1 MVSVDYS
8 PLDRPEISMNSFYPR
23 QNWTATPDGAEDHT
37 VTVEGGI
44 NLSCR
49 FFPVSQEN
57 PTILFF
63 YGNGETAADYDNIA
77 PIYNQVGVNF
87 FVADYRGYGNSGG
100 SPAFQAMLSDAR
112 EVLTALRQFLQSSR
126 YTCSIFVMGRSM
138 GRHAAFEL
146 AANCQDQI
154 EGLIIESGR
163 PTLGQF
169 THGLP
174 DDQAS
179 TLEAAYQAKVRSID
193 MPVLVIHGEADTLAP
208 LQDATRMFQEFPSAK
223 KTLLTIPGAGH
234 NDLLYLGITEYFAAI
249 VDFVSPPSE

>member
-1 MVSVDYS
+1 
-8 PLDRPEISMNSFYPR
+8 MNSFYPR
-23 QNWTATPDGAEDHT
+23 QNWTPTPAGAEDHT
-37 VTVEGGI
+37 VTVDGGI
-44 NLSCR
+44 DLSCR
-49 FFPVSQEN
+49 FFPVAKEN

-77 PIYNQVGVNF
+77 PLYNQVEINF

-112 EVLTALRQFLQSSR
+112 EVLTALRGFLQASGHTGSV
-126 YTCSIFVMGRSM
+126 FVLGRSM

-154 EGLIIESGR
+154 EGMIIESGR

-169 THGLP
+169 THGL
-174 DDQAS
+174 DDGQAS
-179 TLEAAYQAKVRSID
+179 ILEAAYQDKVRSIG

-208 LQDATRMFQEFPSAK
+208 LQDATRMFQEFPSAQK
-223 KTLLTIPGAGH
+223 RLLTIPGAGH
-234 NDLLYLGITEYFAAI
+234 NDLLYLGINEYFAAI
-249 VDFVSPPSE
+249 VDFVSPPSQE

>member
-23 QNWTATPDGAEDHT
+23 QNWTPTPAGAEDQT
-37 VTVEGGI
+37 VTVDGGI
-44 NLSCR
+44 DLSCR
-49 FFPVSQEN
+49 FFPVGKEN

-77 PIYNQVGVNF
+77 PLYNQVGINF

-112 EVLTALRQFLQSSR
+112 EVLNALRGFLQTSG
-126 YTCSIFVMGRSM
+126 YTGSVFVMGRSM

-146 AANCQDQI
+146 AANCHDQI
-154 EGLIIESGR
+154 EGMIIESGR

-169 THGLP
+169 THGLA

-179 TLEAAYQAKVRSID
+179 ILEAAYQNKVRSIG
-193 MPVLVIHGEADTLAP
+193 MPVLVIHGESDTLAP

-234 NDLLYLGITEYFAAI
+234 NDLLYLGINEYFAAI

>member
-8 PLDRPEISMNSFYPR
+8 PLDRPEISMNAFYPR
-23 QNWTATPDGAEDHT
+23 RNRTIPPDGAEDHT
-37 VTVEGGI
+37 VSVDDGI

-49 FFPVSQEN
+49 FFPVGQEN

-112 EVLTALRQFLQSSR
+112 KVLAVLRQFLQNSG
-126 YTCSIFVMGRSM
+126 YTGGVFVMGRSM

-169 THGLP
+169 TQGLP
-174 DDQAS
+174 GDQAS
-179 TLEAAYQAKVRSID
+179 VLEVAYQAKVRSID

-208 LQDATRMFQEFPSAK
+208 PQDAFRMFQEFPSVK

-234 NDLLYLGITEYFAAI
+234 NDLLYLGINEYFGTI
-249 VDFVSPPSE
+249 GDFVSPQSE

>member
-1 MVSVDYS
+1 
-8 PLDRPEISMNSFYPR
+8 
-23 QNWTATPDGAEDHT
+23 
-37 VTVEGGI
+37 
-44 NLSCR
+44 
-49 FFPVSQEN
+49 
-57 PTILFF
+57 
-63 YGNGETAADYDNIA
+63 
-77 PIYNQVGVNF
+77 
-87 FVADYRGYGNSGG
+87 
-100 SPAFQAMLSDAR
+100 
-112 EVLTALRQFLQSSR
+112 
-126 YTCSIFVMGRSM
+126 M

-154 EGLIIESGR
+154 EGLIIEIGR

-234 NDLLYLGITEYFAAI
+234 NDLLYLGINEYFAAI
-249 VDFVSPPSE
+249 VDFVSPISE